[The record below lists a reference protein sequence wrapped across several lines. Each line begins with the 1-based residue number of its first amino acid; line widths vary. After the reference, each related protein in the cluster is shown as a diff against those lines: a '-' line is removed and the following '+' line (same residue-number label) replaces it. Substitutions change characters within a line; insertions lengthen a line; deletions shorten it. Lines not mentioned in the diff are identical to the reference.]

1 MVSKTR
7 MRASMR
13 IPHTGPMDLVAAC
26 EAFVSVAERGSFT
39 RGAAAV
45 GMSQPGASRRIAAL
59 ERHLGVP
66 LLDRSGR
73 SPALTLAGHR
83 VLEPARQVVRAS
95 ETLLL
100 EAEEAGLRS
109 LHLAVPT
116 GCDVRELAAVELASR
131 DAGIRLV
138 LTEAEPRARAD
149 LLTRGR
155 VEAQVA
161 AVPGEEGDWT
171 VSLGLAGALPR
182 QGRVHLDQL
191 RPSGRNPAGEA
202 AHVHVLPEDDL
213 PHLRDPLL
221 AAAES
226 AGLGA
231 SQVSVTTSLAAALAS
246 VLASADLVLLSEHE
260 ARRLDLAWS
269 PLAHPPLTRGYA
281 LVGAMGSDSTRLRT
295 AIGTELAAAL
305 GVDVEGRR
313 GGRS

>member
-1 MVSKTR
+1 
-7 MRASMR
+7 
-13 IPHTGPMDLVAAC
+13 MDLVAAC

-59 ERHLGVP
+59 ERYLGVS

-73 SPALTLAGHR
+73 HPALTQAGHR
-83 VLEPARQVVRAS
+83 TLEPARQVLRAS

-109 LHLAVPT
+109 LRLAVPT
-116 GCDVRELAAVELASR
+116 GCDVRELAAVELAGR
-131 DAGIRLV
+131 DAGVHLV

-149 LLTRGR
+149 MLTRGR

-161 AVPGEEGDWT
+161 PVPGDAADWT
-171 VSLGLAGALPR
+171 VPLGLAGALPR
-182 QGRVHLDQL
+182 RGRVHLDQL
-191 RPSGRNPAGEA
+191 RPAGRRPASEA
-202 AHVHVLPEDDL
+202 WRVHVLPEDDV

-226 AGLGA
+226 AGLGP

-246 VLASADLVLLSEHE
+246 VLVSTDLALLSEHE

-269 PLAHPPLTRGYA
+269 PLAHPALSRGYV
-281 LVGAMGSDSTRLRT
+281 LIGAVGSDAARLR
-295 AIGTELAAAL
+295 APIGQQLAAAL
-305 GVDVEGRR
+305 GAHAGAQARDRR
-313 GGRS
+313 

>member
-1 MVSKTR
+1 MLSKTQ
-7 MRASMR
+7 MLVSMR
-13 IPHTGPMDLVAAC
+13 DAHTGAMDLVAAC

-73 SPALTLAGHR
+73 SPALTPAGHR
-83 VLEPARQVVRAS
+83 VLEPARQVLRAS

-116 GCDVRELAAVELASR
+116 GCDVRELATVELASR
-131 DAGIRLV
+131 DAGLHLV

-149 LLTRGR
+149 LLSRGR

-161 AVPGEEGDWT
+161 AVPPEEGDWT
-171 VSLGLAGALPR
+171 VALGLAGALPR
-182 QGRVHLDQL
+182 RGRVHLDQL
-191 RPSGRNPAGEA
+191 RPSGRDPVGRA
-202 AHVHVLPEDDL
+202 ARVHVLPEDDV

-221 AAAES
+221 AAADA

-231 SQVSVTTSLAAALAS
+231 AQVSVTTSLAAALAS
-246 VLASADLVLLSEHE
+246 VLASTDLVLLSEHE
-260 ARRLDLAWS
+260 SRRLELAWS

-281 LVGAMGSDSTRLRT
+281 LVGATGSDAARLRA
-295 AIGTELAAAL
+295 AIGTELVAAL
-305 GVDVEGRR
+305 GGEPASRL
-313 GGRS
+313 GGRP

>member
-1 MVSKTR
+1 
-7 MRASMR
+7 MR
-13 IPHTGPMDLVAAC
+13 IAHNGVMDLVAAC

-59 ERHLGVP
+59 ESHLGVP

-83 VLEPARQVVRAS
+83 VLEPARQLVRAS

-116 GCDVRELAAVELASR
+116 GCDVRELATVELASR
-131 DAGIRLV
+131 DAGLQLV

-149 LLTRGR
+149 LLSRGR

-161 AVPGEEGDWT
+161 AVPSEEGEWT
-171 VSLGLAGALPR
+171 VALGLAAALPR
-182 QGRVHLDQL
+182 PGRVHLDQL
-191 RPSGRNPAGEA
+191 RPSGRNPTTEA
-202 AHVHVLPEDDL
+202 AHVHVLPEDDV

-221 AAAES
+221 TAAES
-226 AGLGA
+226 VGLGT

-246 VLASADLVLLSEHE
+246 VLASTDLVLLSEHQ

-269 PLAHPPLTRGYA
+269 PLAHPLLTRGYA
-281 LVGAMGSDSTRLRT
+281 LVGATGSDAARLRA

-305 GVDVEGRR
+305 GADVASRL
-313 GGRS
+313 GGQP

>member
-1 MVSKTR
+1 MN
-7 MRASMR
+7 
-13 IPHTGPMDLVAAC
+13 LVAAC

-59 ERHLGVP
+59 ERHLGVS

-100 EAEEAGLRS
+100 EVEEAGLRS

-131 DAGIRLV
+131 DAGMQLV
-138 LTEAEPRARAD
+138 LTEAEPRVRAD

-161 AVPGEEGDWT
+161 AVPGADGDWT
-171 VSLGLAGALPR
+171 VTLGLAGALPR
-182 QGRVHLDQL
+182 PGRVHLDQL
-191 RPSGRNPAGEA
+191 RPSGRSPASEA
-202 AHVHVLPEDDL
+202 AHVHLLPEDDV
-213 PHLRDPLL
+213 PHLRDPLF

-226 AGLGA
+226 AGLGVA
-231 SQVSVTTSLAAALAS
+231 QISVTTSLAAALAS
-246 VLASADLVLLSEHE
+246 VLASTDLVVLSEHE

-281 LVGAMGSDSTRLRT
+281 LTCAMASDSARLRA
-295 AIGTELAAAL
+295 AIGTQLAAAL
-305 GVDVEGRR
+305 GVGLGSQP
-313 GGRS
+313 GGRP

>member
-1 MVSKTR
+1 MLSKTHLCL
-7 MRASMR
+7 SMHNA
-13 IPHTGPMDLVAAC
+13 HTGAMDLVAAC
-26 EAFVSVAERGSFT
+26 EAFVSIAERGSFT

-45 GMSQPGASRRIAAL
+45 GMSQPGASRRVAAL

-73 SPALTLAGHR
+73 SPALTAAGHR
-83 VLEPARQVVRAS
+83 VLEPARQVVRAA

-131 DAGIRLV
+131 DAGVHLV

-149 LLTRGR
+149 LLSRGR

-161 AVPGEEGDWT
+161 AVPGDEGDWT
-171 VSLGLAGALPR
+171 VALGLAGALPR
-182 QGRVHLDQL
+182 PGRVHLDQL
-191 RPSGRNPAGEA
+191 RPSGRHPTSEA
-202 AHVHVLPEDDL
+202 VHVHVLPEDDV

-226 AGLGA
+226 AGLGT

-246 VLASADLVLLSEHE
+246 VLASTDLVLLSEHE

-281 LVGAMGSDSTRLRT
+281 LLGAMGSDSDRLRA
-295 AIGTELAAAL
+295 AIGTELATAL
-305 GVDVEGRR
+305 GADDERR
-313 GGRS
+313 PGGRP

>member
-1 MVSKTR
+1 MLSKQHLCL
-7 MRASMR
+7 SM
-13 IPHTGPMDLVAAC
+13 PLSHTGSVDLVAAC

-59 ERHLGVP
+59 ERHLGVS

-73 SPALTLAGHR
+73 SPALTQAGHR
-83 VLEPARQVVRAS
+83 TLEPARQVLRAS

-131 DAGIRLV
+131 DAGLHLV

-161 AVPGEEGDWT
+161 TVPGEEGDWT
-171 VSLGLAGALPR
+171 VPLGLAGALPR
-182 QGRVHLDQL
+182 RGRVHLDQL
-191 RPSGRNPAGEA
+191 RPSGRRPSTDVV
-202 AHVHVLPEDDL
+202 HVHVLPEDDV

-226 AGLGA
+226 AGLGT

-246 VLASADLVLLSEHE
+246 VLASHDLVLLSEHE

-269 PLAHPPLTRGYA
+269 PLAHPSLLRGYA
-281 LVGAMGSDSTRLRT
+281 LVGATGSDTARMRT

-305 GVDVEGRR
+305 GAGAARR
-313 GGRS
+313 PGGPP

>member
-1 MVSKTR
+1 
-7 MRASMR
+7 
-13 IPHTGPMDLVAAC
+13 MDLVAAC

-83 VLEPARQVVRAS
+83 VLDAARQVVRAS

-131 DAGIRLV
+131 DAGMHLV
-138 LTEAEPRARAD
+138 LTEAEPRTRAD
-149 LLTRGR
+149 LLSRGR

-171 VSLGLAGALPR
+171 VALGLAGALPR
-182 QGRVHLDQL
+182 PGRVHLDQL
-191 RPSGRNPAGEA
+191 RPSGRNPTSGAVL
-202 AHVHVLPEDDL
+202 VHVLPEDDV

-226 AGLGA
+226 AGLGT
-231 SQVSVTTSLAAALAS
+231 SQVLVTTSWAAALAS
-246 VLASADLVLLSEHE
+246 VLASTDLVMLSEHE

-281 LVGAMGSDSTRLRT
+281 LSGAAGSGSERLRA
-295 AIGTELAAAL
+295 AIGPELAAAL
-305 GVDVEGRR
+305 GADDASRS
-313 GGRS
+313 GGRP